1 MAWLVKRHVLRLT
14 VPPPPADAHERRVFA
29 TYGTLALLYSTGL
42 LLFLV
47 AAIFGWVGR
56 TWGTVGTLAFAVALW
71 TMLRGRLRAAAR
83 AVMASLREHRTEWRS
98 PRRRRWLAGGA
109 LAALLLGVVVPWPIT
124 VGGAFTAAAPLELD
138 LKAPEG
144 AVVLQARAAEGTRV
158 AAGAPGL
165 VVRDPDLERRALR
178 VRRPADSLA
187 ALEGAAP
194 AVRRTDD
201 ARRPRARR
209 AEQRARAATLQGAP
223 PAVTLPP

>member
-1 MAWLVKRHVLRLT
+1 MIRRPPRSTLFPYTTLFRSLGIPTLRARALGYMAWLVKRHVLRLT
-14 VPPPPADAHERRVFA
+14 VPPPPADAHERRGFA

-109 LAALLLGVVVPWPIT
+109 LAALLLGVL
-124 VGGAFTAAAPLELD
+124 G
-138 LKAPEG
+138 
-144 AVVLQARAAEGTRV
+144 
-158 AAGAPGL
+158 
-165 VVRDPDLERRALR
+165 
-178 VRRPADSLA
+178 
-187 ALEGAAP
+187 
-194 AVRRTDD
+194 
-201 ARRPRARR
+201 
-209 AEQRARAATLQGAP
+209 
-223 PAVTLPP
+223 